1 MPSDPVKAFW
11 FLFYLQ
17 ITSGTETCKERS
29 SQMRKGRK
37 RERKNDSQMQ
47 WPNPRCSGK
56 IAPLS
61 SQFMPPIS
69 LFLDLPFPFELS
81 LIVAAPRR
89 SRLQHCVAW
98 SRLRLRHVISPFV
111 EPSCLS
117 LFLLLLIWLD
127 LMIFFSGFCLC
138 FCIEE
143 WIILYICLA
152 VEKMW
157 ESVNNK

>member
-1 MPSDPVKAFW
+1 MSSDPVKAFW

-29 SQMRKGRK
+29 TQTCKGRK

-47 WPNPRCSGK
+47 RPNPKRSGE

-61 SQFMPPIS
+61 SQFVLSIS

-89 SRLQHCVAW
+89 SRLQHRADCDCNIA
-98 SRLRLRHVISPFV
+98 SRDLAFRQTQSP
-111 EPSCLS
+111 LS
-117 LFLLLLIWLD
+117 LPSSLNLTRFD
-127 LMIFFSGFCLC
+127 DIFFWVLFVFLY
-138 FCIEE
+138 
-143 WIILYICLA
+143 WRMNNIIYLFDS
-152 VEKMW
+152 W
-157 ESVNNK
+157 ENVRKCEQ